1 MVRAKPDVDTAF
13 RILRDHAPEL
23 PAEMVPAFAASG
35 RVVATPPLAQL
46 PVPRFRASAMDGF
59 ALAGDFTSAASADD
73 PVHMLVVERYG
84 AAGVSPGSLR
94 AGEAARIATGAP
106 VPDGAD
112 AVLIKERAVSTM
124 VGGGRRLSLTTPVP
138 AGSNI
143 RLPGED
149 VPAGAPLMA
158 RGRLISPAGIGLM
171 VAAGV
176 PEVEVRRWPR
186 VRLVSTGSELAA
198 DAASL
203 DHPARIPDSNGPML
217 MAALRE
223 IGLPYHSCHHA
234 ADQAD
239 KLEESMVD
247 QDADIFIS
255 TGGVSAG
262 DFDLIP
268 GTLEKL
274 GATIHFN
281 GVSMRP
287 GKPILFATLPDDRP
301 FLGLPGNPVAA
312 AVAFRFFFGALL
324 REMLRVPIEAGIPIK
339 TRIPR
344 RPGTTLFLRGRAH
357 HDDYGAL
364 GIELEGDQ
372 RSHILSSV
380 VAADSWIR
388 VDGDETRA
396 PLLFSQ
402 LLSLRS

>member
-1 MVRAKPDVDTAF
+1 
-13 RILRDHAPEL
+13 
-23 PAEMVPAFAASG
+23 
-35 RVVATPPLAQL
+35 
-46 PVPRFRASAMDGF
+46 MDGF
-59 ALAGDFTSAASADD
+59 ALASDFTLRASADD

-84 AAGVSPGSLR
+84 AAGVSPESLR

-112 AVLIKERAVSTM
+112 SVLIEEKAVSTM

-149 VPAGAPLMA
+149 VPAGAPLVA
-158 RGRLISPAGIGLM
+158 RGKLLSPAGIGLM

-203 DHPARIPDSNGPML
+203 DHHPARIPDSNGPML

-223 IGLPYHSCHHA
+223 IGLPYHSSHHA
-234 ADQAD
+234 ADEANQ
-239 KLEESMVD
+239 LEKGLID
-247 QDADIFIS
+247 QDADILIS

-274 GATIHFN
+274 GATIHLHASRQTN
-281 GVSMRP
+281 IVRDASG
-287 GKPILFATLPDDRP
+287 
-301 FLGLPGNPVAA
+301 
-312 AVAFRFFFGALL
+312 
-324 REMLRVPIEAGIPIK
+324 
-339 TRIPR
+339 
-344 RPGTTLFLRGRAH
+344 
-357 HDDYGAL
+357 
-364 GIELEGDQ
+364 
-372 RSHILSSV
+372 
-380 VAADSWIR
+380 
-388 VDGDETRA
+388 
-396 PLLFSQ
+396 
-402 LLSLRS
+402 